1 MDFIKCADG
10 AKDVALKECNFGICK
25 GIKLKISLLQIFF
38 PSTAQL
44 VGITFS
50 GYLKT
55 KTIKTETTGRPD
67 KNYLKVK

>member
-1 MDFIKCADG
+1 MCCWSKRCGVKGMQFWYLQRDKIKDKFVAD
-10 AKDVALKECNFGICK
+10 I
-25 GIKLKISLLQIFF
+25 F

-67 KNYLKVK
+67 KNYLKAK